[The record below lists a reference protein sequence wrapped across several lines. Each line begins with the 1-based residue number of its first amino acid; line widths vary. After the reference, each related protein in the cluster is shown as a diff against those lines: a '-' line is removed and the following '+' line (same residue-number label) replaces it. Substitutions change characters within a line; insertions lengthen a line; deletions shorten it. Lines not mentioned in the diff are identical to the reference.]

1 MRPSTF
7 ADLSILMALWFMMF
21 AASSQTIIMTPILP
35 IVEEQFDVP
44 REYLGAL
51 VSAYAVMLG
60 LCALVTGPLSDAMGR
75 RRILMI
81 GTGAMCVT
89 LFMHSFVT
97 DFTSLLLVRSVSG
110 MAAGVLS
117 GVAPAY
123 IGDHFPPER
132 RGWANGVVM
141 TAVAVGQIVGIPGG
155 TILAD
160 RFGFAAPFV
169 CFAAPMVLSFVL
181 VCTLAKQP
189 AVARASLSSIGSV
202 VRRYAAMFTTP
213 ATAAAVGAYCVMFSG
228 IAFYV
233 IYLVVWIKET
243 FGVTADEV
251 ASLFVV
257 AGIASVIVGPWAGR
271 LSDRIGRKVLVVG
284 GCLGLFVLMTLTT
297 AIMTDFWIAYPLF
310 FAIMVLVSARMGP
323 FQALLSEIVPAER
336 RGSLMS
342 LSIATGQLAM
352 GLCSA
357 AAGVVYTEVGYVFS
371 SVIGGMG
378 MLAMGFIIW
387 RFIPETRH
395 AVRPRTR

>member
-7 ADLSILMALWFMMF
+7 ADISILLALWFMMF

-35 IVEEQFDVP
+35 IVEAQFDVP
-44 REYLGAL
+44 RENLGAL
-51 VSAYAVMLG
+51 VSAYSVMLG

-89 LFMHSFVT
+89 LFMHSFVS
-97 DFTSLLLVRSVSG
+97 DFASLLLIRSLSG
-110 MAAGVLS
+110 MAAGILS

-169 CFAAPMVLSFVL
+169 CFAAPMVISFVL
-181 VCTLAKQP
+181 VCTLARQP
-189 AVARASLSSIGSV
+189 AVARAHLSSIGSV
-202 VRRYAAMFTTP
+202 VKHYASMFTTP
-213 ATAAAVGAYCVMFSG
+213 ATAAAVGAYSVMFSG

-243 FGVTADEV
+243 FGVTNDEV

-323 FQALLSEIVPAER
+323 FQALLSEIVPAQR

-371 SVIGGMG
+371 SVIGGTG

-395 AVRPRTR
+395 AVRR

>member
-1 MRPSTF
+1 M
-7 ADLSILMALWFMMF
+7 
-21 AASSQTIIMTPILP
+21 
-35 IVEEQFDVP
+35 
-44 REYLGAL
+44 
-51 VSAYAVMLG
+51 
-60 LCALVTGPLSDAMGR
+60 
-75 RRILMI
+75 
-81 GTGAMCVT
+81 
-89 LFMHSFVT
+89 
-97 DFTSLLLVRSVSG
+97 
-110 MAAGVLS
+110 
-117 GVAPAY
+117 
-123 IGDHFPPER
+123 
-132 RGWANGVVM
+132 
-141 TAVAVGQIVGIPGG
+141 
-155 TILAD
+155 
-160 RFGFAAPFV
+160 
-169 CFAAPMVLSFVL
+169 
-181 VCTLAKQP
+181 
-189 AVARASLSSIGSV
+189 
-202 VRRYAAMFTTP
+202 
-213 ATAAAVGAYCVMFSG
+213 MFSG

-243 FGVTADEV
+243 YGVSSDEV

-257 AGIASVIVGPWAGR
+257 SGIASVIVGPWAGR

-342 LSIATGQLAM
+342 LGIATGQLAM

-378 MLAMGFIIW
+378 MLAMGLIIW

-395 AVRPRTR
+395 AARPRTR

>member
-7 ADLSILMALWFMMF
+7 ADLSILLALWFMMF

-35 IVEEQFDVP
+35 IVEEQFSVP

-51 VSAYAVMLG
+51 VSAYSVMLG

-89 LFMHSFVT
+89 LFLHSLVT
-97 DFTSLLLVRSVSG
+97 DFASLLLIRSLSG
-110 MAAGVLS
+110 MAAGILS

-169 CFAAPMVLSFVL
+169 SFAAPMVISFVL
-181 VCTLAKQP
+181 VCTLARQP
-189 AVARASLSSIGSV
+189 AVARAHLSSIGSV
-202 VRRYAAMFTTP
+202 VKRYASMFTTP
-213 ATAAAVGAYCVMFSG
+213 ATAAAVGAYSVMFSG

-243 FGVTADEV
+243 FGVTNDEV
-251 ASLFVV
+251 ASLFVI

-323 FQALLSEIVPAER
+323 FQALLSEIVPAQR

-371 SVIGGMG
+371 SLIGGTG

>member
-7 ADLSILMALWFMMF
+7 ADLSILLALWFMMF
-21 AASSQTIIMTPILP
+21 AASSQTMIMTPILP
-35 IVEEQFDVP
+35 IVQEQFDAP
-44 REYLGAL
+44 REYLGTL
-51 VSAYAVMLG
+51 VSAYAIMLG

-89 LFMHSFVT
+89 LFMHSLVT
-97 DFTSLLLVRSVSG
+97 DFTSLLLIRTLSG
-110 MAAGVLS
+110 MAAGILS

-141 TAVAVGQIVGIPGG
+141 TAIAVGQIVGIPAG

-169 CFAAPMVLSFVL
+169 CFSLPMVLSFVL
-181 VCTLAKQP
+181 VCTLARQP
-189 AVARASLSSIGSV
+189 TVARARLSSIGSV
-202 VRRYAAMFTTP
+202 VRRYASMFTTP
-213 ATAAAVGAYCVMFSG
+213 ATAAAIGAYSMMFMG

-233 IYLVVWIKET
+233 IYLVVWITET
-243 FGVTADEV
+243 FGVTGDEV

-257 AGIASVIVGPWAGR
+257 SGIASVIVGPWAGR
-271 LSDRIGRKVLVVG
+271 LSDRIGRKVMVVG
-284 GCLGLFVLMTLTT
+284 ACMGLFVLMSLTT
-297 AIMTDFWIAYPLF
+297 AIMTTFWIAYPLF
-310 FAIMVLVSARMGP
+310 FTIMVLVSARMGP
-323 FQALLSEIVPAER
+323 FQAMLSEIVPAER

-352 GLCSA
+352 GFCSA

-371 SVIGGMG
+371 SVIGGAG
-378 MLAMGFIIW
+378 MLAMGFVIW
-387 RFIPETRH
+387 RFIPETRK
-395 AVRPRTR
+395 VSSG

>member
-7 ADLSILMALWFMMF
+7 ADLSILLALWFMMF
-21 AASSQTIIMTPILP
+21 AASSQTMIMTPILP
-35 IVEEQFDVP
+35 IVQEQFDAP
-44 REYLGAL
+44 REYLGTL
-51 VSAYAVMLG
+51 VSAYAIMLG

-97 DFTSLLLVRSVSG
+97 DFTSLLLIRTLSG
-110 MAAGVLS
+110 MAAGILS

-141 TAVAVGQIVGIPGG
+141 TAIAVGQIVGIPAG

-169 CFAAPMVLSFVL
+169 CFSLPMVLSFVL
-181 VCTLAKQP
+181 VCTLARQP
-189 AVARASLSSIGSV
+189 TVARARLSSIGSV
-202 VRRYAAMFTTP
+202 VRRYASMFTTP
-213 ATAAAVGAYCVMFSG
+213 ATAAAIGAYSMMFMG

-233 IYLVVWIKET
+233 IYLVVWITET
-243 FGVTADEV
+243 FGVTGDEV

-257 AGIASVIVGPWAGR
+257 SGIASVIVGPWAGR
-271 LSDRIGRKVLVVG
+271 LSDRIGRKAMVVG
-284 GCLGLFVLMTLTT
+284 ACMGLFVLMSLTT
-297 AIMTDFWIAYPLF
+297 AIMTTFWIAYPLF
-310 FAIMVLVSARMGP
+310 FTIMVLVSARMGP
-323 FQALLSEIVPAER
+323 FQAMLSEIVPAER

-352 GLCSA
+352 GFCSA

-371 SVIGGMG
+371 SVIGGAG
-378 MLAMGFIIW
+378 MLAMGFVIW
-387 RFIPETRH
+387 RFIPETRK
-395 AVRPRTR
+395 VSSG

>member
-1 MRPSTF
+1 MRPSTY
-7 ADLSILMALWFMMF
+7 ADLSILLALWFMMF

-51 VSAYAVMLG
+51 VSAYAIMLG

-97 DFTSLLLVRSVSG
+97 DFASLLLIRSLSG
-110 MAAGVLS
+110 MAAGILS

-181 VCTLAKQP
+181 VWRLARQP
-189 AVARASLSSIGSV
+189 AVARARLSSIGSV
-202 VRRYAAMFTTP
+202 VRRYASMFTTP
-213 ATAAAVGAYCVMFSG
+213 STAAAVGAYCVMFSG

-243 FGVTADEV
+243 YGVTSDEV
-251 ASLFVV
+251 ASLFVI

-357 AAGVVYTEVGYVFS
+357 AAGVVYTEVGYAFS
-371 SVIGGMG
+371 SVIGGAG
-378 MLAMGFIIW
+378 MLAMGLIIW

-395 AVRPRTR
+395 AARPRTR